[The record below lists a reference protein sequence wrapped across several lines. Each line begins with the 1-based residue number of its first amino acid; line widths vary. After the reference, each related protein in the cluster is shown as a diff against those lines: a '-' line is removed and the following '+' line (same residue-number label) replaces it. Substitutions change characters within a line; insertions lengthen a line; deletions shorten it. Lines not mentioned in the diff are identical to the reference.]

1 MEFVLGES
9 VSVKME
15 VILGEMFFDESV
27 VVVLVRQEVQVLG
40 VVLHDGAVANP
51 EWIRY
56 VAGMRVVRQGYRTCR
71 CPNREANEVGILDLG
86 SRYPRGNLGKKRVR
100 EI

>member
-40 VVLHDGAVANP
+40 VVLHDGAVVNP

-56 VAGMRVVRQGYRTCR
+56 VAGMRGRDIVHVD
-71 CPNREANEVGILDLG
+71 V
-86 SRYPRGNLGKKRVR
+86 
-100 EI
+100 